1 MRVNTYFFVVALVM
15 IILGVIIKPQYN
27 NEVILGISIPW
38 ITSSLEFFLVKRAHD
53 KKVQLTTK
61 VLIYGFIIKMLV
73 FGSFILFIYY
83 FYSFNPLVFVFS
95 FLTSFLAFHTLEAV
109 FLKLLFDRKK
119 I

>member
-38 ITSSLEFFLVKRAHD
+38 ITSSLEFFLVNRAHD

-73 FGSFILFIYY
+73 FGLFLSIIYY

-95 FLTSFLAFHTLEAV
+95 FLGSFFVFHTLEA
-109 FLKLLFDRKK
+109 FLLKSLFDHKN

>member
-15 IILGVIIKPQYN
+15 IILGVIIKPQYS

-38 ITSSLEFFLVKRAHD
+38 ITSSLEFFLVNRVHD

-61 VLIYGFIIKMLV
+61 VLIYGFIIKMLA
-73 FGSFILFIYY
+73 FILFIYY
-83 FYSFNPLVFVFS
+83 FYPFNPLVFVFS